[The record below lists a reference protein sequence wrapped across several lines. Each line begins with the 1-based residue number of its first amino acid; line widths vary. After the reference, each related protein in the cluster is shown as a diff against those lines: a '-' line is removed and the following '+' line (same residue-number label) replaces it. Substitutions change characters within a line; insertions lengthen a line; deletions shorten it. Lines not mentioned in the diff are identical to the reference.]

1 MYLFLQFGPKTA
13 KMSAIN
19 QIIILTKSVGGV
31 SWRQVAGPG
40 LGVVCSLQLDNQ
52 YVALLGFLNFD
63 IDTVNK
69 HAMLRD

>member
-1 MYLFLQFGPKTA
+1 
-13 KMSAIN
+13 MSAIN
-19 QIIILTKSVGGV
+19 QIIILTKSVGVVG
-31 SWRQVAGPG
+31 WCQVAGPG

-69 HAMLRD
+69 DAMLRDSAWQLME